1 MCTQSHSHSNS
12 KRVTVWNVNGTVEP
26 QHVCEIMKNGN
37 YKEEADL
44 PYWNSSAQ
52 NNVRKFLNVFLGYF
66 FWWYLIIG
74 FHLLRLFQ
82 ATGRCEGSIWLLVGY
97 TRDSSSVESHFSEV
111 AVKLTKCFL
120 YRIFG
125 VFFCFF
131 LCFWTQKYKIF
142 FPLSGNLIKYL
153 TAYEMNNW
161 KKVKSL
167 FWFCMFTIMF
177 SVYYWCFP
185 PSSSYAKV
193 QIVLG
198 SQLILQMHPL
208 DASVRTSL
216 YYCQNIRKTV
226 WDKCV
231 FSCRKFDTFY
241 SYMNVFNK
249 L

>member
-66 FWWYLIIG
+66 FFWWYWLSFAQTFSSYRKMRGINLASG
-74 FHLLRLFQ
+74 RLHSWLFKR
-82 ATGRCEGSIWLLVGY
+82 GIPLFRGGSEINKVLSLQDLW
-97 TRDSSSVESHFSEV
+97 SF
-111 AVKLTKCFL
+111 F
-120 YRIFG
+120 F
-125 VFFCFF
+125 FFCW
-131 LCFWTQKYKIF
+131 CFWTQKYKIF